1 MDAPEAVLEGLYQA
15 HAHELHGFARRR
27 VGRQEAE
34 DVVQDAYLH
43 LLQRGAIAALEHPR
57 AYLFRIAANL
67 AVDAARKTKTRC
79 RYAEDEI
86 DFLGLAAQSASPEA
100 CVEGAMELRAFRASL
115 DELPPPCRE
124 AFLLN
129 RIDEL
134 THAEIAKRLGVS
146 VRTVDRHMARA
157 VSHLRQRLH
166 REAPGANGA
175 GTDGMKASIGQR
187 A

>member
-1 MDAPEAVLEGLYQA
+1 MDTSEAVLESLYQA

-43 LLQRGAIAALEHPR
+43 LLQRGTIAALEHPR

-67 AVDAARKTKTRC
+67 AVDAARKSKTRS
-79 RYAEDEI
+79 RYAEDEME
-86 DFLGLAAQSASPEA
+86 FLGLAANAASPEA
-100 CVEGAMELRAFRASL
+100 IVEGVMELRQFRAFLS
-115 DELPPPCRE
+115 ELPPLCRE
-124 AFLLN
+124 AFMLN

-146 VRTVDRHMARA
+146 VRTVDRHMAKA
-157 VSHLRQRLH
+157 VNHLRRRLNKIIQG
-166 REAPGANGA
+166 PSGATVSRTKTSVGQGA
-175 GTDGMKASIGQR
+175 
-187 A
+187 